1 MIYCKPPGFTV
12 LLERKYL
19 TGGFTVG
26 VQYVLQRSMI
36 NMEERRRSKRTDLKS
51 KLLVKR
57 LDSSEQEEIGVE
69 VKNVSKTGIGF
80 YCDEI
85 LDMGAVYEAYLTIW
99 TKEVIHAFIEIV
111 RIEKVVDTY
120 EYGGLFIGMPEI
132 DLQRID
138 VYNVVNDADS
148 YIDK

>member
-1 MIYCKPPGFTV
+1 
-12 LLERKYL
+12 
-19 TGGFTVG
+19 
-26 VQYVLQRSMI
+26 
-36 NMEERRRSKRTDLKS
+36 MEERRKSRRTDLQS
-51 KLLVKR
+51 KLLVRR
-57 LDSSEQEEIGVE
+57 LDSGRQEEIGVD

-120 EYGGLFIGMPEI
+120 EFGGLFIGMPKI

-138 VYNVVNDADS
+138 VYNVVSDAENYNDN
-148 YIDK
+148 

>member
-1 MIYCKPPGFTV
+1 
-12 LLERKYL
+12 
-19 TGGFTVG
+19 
-26 VQYVLQRSMI
+26 
-36 NMEERRRSKRTDLKS
+36 MEERRKSKRTDLKS

-57 LDSSEQEEIGVE
+57 LNSDEQEEIGVD
-69 VKNVSKTGIGF
+69 VMNVSKTGIGF
-80 YCDEI
+80 ECDEL

-111 RIEKVVDTY
+111 RIEKAVDTY
-120 EYGGLFIGMPEI
+120 DYGGLFIGMPEI

-138 VYNVVNDADS
+138 VYNVVSEADK

>member
-1 MIYCKPPGFTV
+1 
-12 LLERKYL
+12 
-19 TGGFTVG
+19 
-26 VQYVLQRSMI
+26 
-36 NMEERRRSKRTDLKS
+36 MEERRKSRRTDLQS
-51 KLLVKR
+51 KLLVRR
-57 LDSSEQEEIGVE
+57 LDSGRQEESGVD

-120 EYGGLFIGMPEI
+120 EFGGLFIGMPEI

-138 VYNVVNDADS
+138 VYNAVNDAEN
-148 YIDK
+148 YNDK

>member
-1 MIYCKPPGFTV
+1 MDVEI
-12 LLERKYL
+12 R
-19 TGGFTVG
+19 
-26 VQYVLQRSMI
+26 QRSMVD
-36 NMEERRRSKRTDLKS
+36 MEERRRSKRTDLKS

-57 LDSSEQEEIGVE
+57 LDSGEQEEIGVD

-80 YCDEI
+80 YCDDI

-138 VYNVVNDADS
+138 VYNVVNDTES
-148 YIDK
+148 YIEK

>member
-1 MIYCKPPGFTV
+1 MLTMTWFRQCKSDEVEVFPTQAA
-12 LLERKYL
+12 LIII
-19 TGGFTVG
+19 
-26 VQYVLQRSMI
+26 LQRSMVD
-36 NMEERRRSKRTDLKS
+36 MEERRRSKRTDLHS
-51 KLLVKR
+51 RLLVKR
-57 LDSSEQEEIGVE
+57 IDTSGQEEIGVD

-80 YCDEI
+80 YCNEI

-120 EYGGLFIGMPEI
+120 EFGGLFIGMPEI

-138 VYNVVNDADS
+138 VYNAVNDAEN
-148 YIDK
+148 YNDK

>member
-1 MIYCKPPGFTV
+1 
-12 LLERKYL
+12 
-19 TGGFTVG
+19 
-26 VQYVLQRSMI
+26 
-36 NMEERRRSKRTDLKS
+36 MEERRRSKRTELKS

-57 LDSSEQEEIGVE
+57 LDSNDHEEIGVE
-69 VKNVSKTGIGF
+69 VNNVSKTGIGF

-85 LDMGAVYEAYLTIW
+85 LDMGAVYDAYLTIW

-111 RIEKVVDTY
+111 RIEKNVDTY

-138 VYNVVNDADS
+138 VFNVVNDAES
-148 YIDK
+148 YINK

>member
-1 MIYCKPPGFTV
+1 
-12 LLERKYL
+12 
-19 TGGFTVG
+19 
-26 VQYVLQRSMI
+26 
-36 NMEERRRSKRTDLKS
+36 MEERRRSKRPDLHS
-51 KLLVKR
+51 RLLVKR
-57 LDSSEQEEIGVE
+57 IDTNRQEEIGVD

-80 YCDEI
+80 YCNEI

-120 EYGGLFIGMPEI
+120 EFGGLFIGMPEI

-138 VYNVVNDADS
+138 VYNAVNDAEN
-148 YIDK
+148 YNDK